1 MWSHTDPVSL
11 FAAVGP
17 TKTGW
22 AELEPTFHAV
32 ASRLSGGRDVRYEL
46 LAFDV
51 SEDVAWTAGIARF
64 VVSMDGRPPE
74 AMAIRLTHAYRREDG
89 EWKVVHEHSDFQPAD
104 HVPDAG

>member
-1 MWSHTDPVSL
+1 MAGTTGGEELEPREAFRDEIMRRQHHGEAALVQGDVRPRLAMWAHTDPASL

-46 LAFDV
+46 LAVDV
-51 SEDVAWTAGIARF
+51 SQDGASAAGVGRF
-64 VVSMDGRPPE
+64 V
-74 AMAIRLTHAYRREDG
+74 
-89 EWKVVHEHSDFQPAD
+89 
-104 HVPDAG
+104 